1 MTFAHL
7 RHLPTRRP
15 GAFGIAAKFSS
26 GSVPHFGLWLNGKWV
41 EAEKGQIGEVVNPAT
56 GQREATFASGDAGDI
71 DEAVKSADEV
81 FRSGEWSQ
89 LNPRARGRVLNR
101 AAELL
106 RNALPEFV
114 DLETRQTG
122 RCLREYKAQLGR
134 VPEWFEYHASYAA
147 AKGFEGRLPS
157 LTEADHVNMVWRV
170 PLGVCGL
177 ITPWNHP
184 VLIAAKK
191 ISVALA
197 AGNSVVVKPPLEAPV
212 TVLRLG
218 EILSMAGLPPGT
230 LQVVPGAGA
239 TAGDALARHP
249 MIEKLDFTGGTATG
263 LQIQKSM
270 AEAGRVRAY
279 SAELGGNAPVLIF
292 SDTRNVKEAVD
303 GVCFAAFVASGQTC
317 VSGKRILVQEAIFEE
332 FRDALVSKVKDL
344 RLGNPLEEATDIG
357 PVISARQLDRIE
369 DQVERSK
376 AFGATALTG
385 GRRPRPDTML
395 EKGHFYEPTVLTG
408 VTPENPAFVE
418 EIFGPVVS
426 LSRFRDE
433 EEALALA
440 NSSDYGLGGAIWT
453 EDIRKAFRVAGRLR
467 CGLSWVNCHHRND
480 PSSPWGG
487 FGQSGIGRENGPE
500 AFEEYTTTKSL
511 TIRTNQTAE
520 NWFGSRSA
528 RYG

>member
-1 MTFAHL
+1 M
-7 RHLPTRRP
+7 
-15 GAFGIAAKFSS
+15 
-26 GSVPHFGLWLNGKWV
+26 
-41 EAEKGQIGEVVNPAT
+41 
-56 GQREATFASGDAGDI
+56 
-71 DEAVKSADEV
+71 
-81 FRSGEWSQ
+81 
-89 LNPRARGRVLNR
+89 
-101 AAELL
+101 
-106 RNALPEFV
+106 
-114 DLETRQTG
+114 
-122 RCLREYKAQLGR
+122 
-134 VPEWFEYHASYAA
+134 
-147 AKGFEGRLPS
+147 
-157 LTEADHVNMVWRV
+157 

-218 EILSMAGLPPGT
+218 EILSMAGLPSGT

-344 RLGNPLEEATDIG
+344 RLGNPLEEACRKKRWVPKLLGCRDLFSKKIQLLNLFQDIE
-357 PVISARQLDRIE
+357 Q
-369 DQVERSK
+369 
-376 AFGATALTG
+376 
-385 GRRPRPDTML
+385 
-395 EKGHFYEPTVLTG
+395 FY
-408 VTPENPAFVE
+408 
-418 EIFGPVVS
+418 
-426 LSRFRDE
+426 
-433 EEALALA
+433 
-440 NSSDYGLGGAIWT
+440 
-453 EDIRKAFRVAGRLR
+453 
-467 CGLSWVNCHHRND
+467 VND
-480 PSSPWGG
+480 
-487 FGQSGIGRENGPE
+487 
-500 AFEEYTTTKSL
+500 
-511 TIRTNQTAE
+511 
-520 NWFGSRSA
+520 
-528 RYG
+528 